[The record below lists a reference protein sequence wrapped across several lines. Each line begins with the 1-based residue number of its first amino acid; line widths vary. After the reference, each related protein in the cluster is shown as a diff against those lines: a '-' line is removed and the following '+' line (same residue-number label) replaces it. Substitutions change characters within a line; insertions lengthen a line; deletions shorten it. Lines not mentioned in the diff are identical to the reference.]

1 MSLKEQIDSD
11 IKQAMLNKQ
20 KDELRA
26 LRAIKSL
33 ILLAETEKGKQG
45 GLMVDVEMG
54 ILMKAAKQRKDSI
67 QIYEDQGRQ
76 DLAQKEKDE
85 LTIIERYL
93 PKQMSDEEIESELN
107 SIIESIG
114 AQGMKD
120 MGKVMGLASKKLAGK
135 AEGKKIAEL
144 TKKLLAN

>member
-45 GLMVDVEMG
+45 ELMEDVEMG

-67 QIYEDQGRQ
+67 QIYEDQERQ

-93 PKQMSDEEIESELN
+93 PKQMSEEEIENELN
-107 SIIESIG
+107 SIIASTG

-120 MGKVMGLASKKLAGK
+120 MGKVMGIATKKLAGK

>member
-1 MSLKEQIDSD
+1 MSLKDQIDTD
-11 IKQAMLNKQ
+11 IKLAMLNKQ
-20 KDELRA
+20 KDDLRA

-33 ILLAETEKGKQG
+33 ILLAETEKGNKEE
-45 GLMVDVEMG
+45 LKDDVEIG

-67 QIYEDQGRQ
+67 RIYDDQGRQ
-76 DLAQKEKDE
+76 DLAQKEKAE

-93 PKQMSDEEIESELN
+93 PKQMTENEIEDELI
-107 SIIESIG
+107 SIIADTG

-120 MGKVMGLASKKLAGK
+120 MGKVMGQATKKLAGK

-144 TKKLLAN
+144 TKKLLSS

>member
-1 MSLKEQIDSD
+1 MSLKEQIDAD
-11 IKQAMLNKQ
+11 IKQAMLNKR

-33 ILLAETEKGKQG
+33 ILLAETEKGNQDNLKE
-45 GLMVDVEMG
+45 DVEMG
-54 ILMKAAKQRKDSI
+54 ILMKAAKQRRDSL

-76 DLAQKEKDE
+76 DLAQKEKEE

-93 PKQMSDEEIESELN
+93 PKQMSEEEIEVELGA
-107 SIIESIG
+107 IIKNIG

-135 AEGKKIAEL
+135 ADGKKLAEL
-144 TKKLLAN
+144 TKKLLNN

>member
-1 MSLKEQIDSD
+1 MSLKDQIDTD
-11 IKQAMLNKQ
+11 IKHAMLNKQ
-20 KDELRA
+20 KDDLRA

-33 ILLAETEKGKQG
+33 ILLAETEKGNKEE
-45 GLMVDVEMG
+45 LKDDVEMG

-67 QIYEDQGRQ
+67 RIYEEQGRH
-76 DLAQKEKDE
+76 DLAQKEKAE

-93 PKQMSDEEIESELN
+93 PKQMTENEIEDELKN
-107 SIIESIG
+107 IIADTG

-120 MGKVMGLASKKLAGK
+120 MGKVMGQATKKLAGK

-144 TKKLLAN
+144 TKKLLSS

>member
-1 MSLKEQIDSD
+1 MSLKAQIDKD

-33 ILLAETEKGKQG
+33 ILLAETEKGKQE
-45 GLMVDVEMG
+45 GLMEDVEMG
-54 ILMKAAKQRKDSI
+54 ILMKAAKQRKDSL
-67 QIYEDQGRQ
+67 QIYEDQGRA
-76 DLAQKEKDE
+76 DLAQKEKEE
-85 LTIIERYL
+85 LIIIERYL
-93 PKQMSDEEIESELN
+93 PKQMSEKEIEDELN
-107 SIIESIG
+107 NIITSTG

-120 MGKVMGLASKKLAGK
+120 MGKVMGMATKKLAGK
-135 AEGKKIAEL
+135 AEGRKIAEL

>member
-1 MSLKEQIDSD
+1 MSLKEQIDAD
-11 IKQAMLNKQ
+11 IKQAMLNKR

-33 ILLAETEKGKQG
+33 ILLAETEKGKQDQ
-45 GLMVDVEMG
+45 LNEDVEMG
-54 ILMKAAKQRKDSI
+54 ILMKAAKQRRDSL

-76 DLAQKEKDE
+76 DLAQKEKEE

-93 PKQMSDEEIESELN
+93 PKQMSEEEIEVEL
-107 SIIESIG
+107 SAIITNIG

-120 MGKVMGLASKKLAGK
+120 MGKVMGMASKKLAGK
-135 AEGKKIAEL
+135 AEGKKIAEI

>member
-1 MSLKEQIDSD
+1 MSLKNQIDAD

-33 ILLAETEKGKQG
+33 ILLAETEKGKKE
-45 GLMVDVEMG
+45 GLMDDVEMG

-76 DLAQKEKDE
+76 DLAQKEKAE

-93 PKQMSDEEIESELN
+93 PKQMTEDEIVNELN
-107 SIIESIG
+107 NIIASTG
-114 AQGMKD
+114 AQGMRD
-120 MGKVMGLASKKLAGK
+120 MGKVMGLATKKLAGK

>member
-1 MSLKEQIDSD
+1 MSLKNQIDAD
-11 IKQAMLNKQ
+11 M
-20 KDELRA
+20 E
-26 LRAIKSL
+26 
-33 ILLAETEKGKQG
+33 
-45 GLMVDVEMG
+45 GLMDDVEMG

-76 DLAQKEKDE
+76 DLAQKEKAE

-93 PKQMSDEEIESELN
+93 PKQMTEDEIVNELN
-107 SIIESIG
+107 NIIASTG
-114 AQGMKD
+114 AQGMRD
-120 MGKVMGLASKKLAGK
+120 MGKVMGLATKKLAGK

>member
-1 MSLKEQIDSD
+1 MGLKEQIDND
-11 IKQAMLNKQ
+11 IKQAMLNKR

-33 ILLAETEKGKQG
+33 ILLAETEKGKQDQ
-45 GLMVDVEMG
+45 LNEDVEMG
-54 ILMKAAKQRKDSI
+54 ILMKAAKQRRDSL

-76 DLAQKEKDE
+76 DLAQKEREE

-93 PKQMSDEEIESELN
+93 PDQMSDEEIEVELKE
-107 SIIESIG
+107 IITNID

-120 MGKVMGLASKKLAGK
+120 MGKVMGMASKKLAGK
-135 AEGKKIAEL
+135 ADGKKIAEV
-144 TKKLLAN
+144 TKKLLLN

>member
-1 MSLKEQIDSD
+1 MSLKGQIDSD
-11 IKQAMLNKQ
+11 IKQAMLNKR

-45 GLMVDVEMG
+45 QLNEDVEMG
-54 ILMKAAKQRKDSI
+54 ILMKAAKQRRDSL

-76 DLAQKEKDE
+76 DLAQKEKEE

-93 PKQMSDEEIESELN
+93 PKQMSDEEIEVELN
-107 SIIESIG
+107 GIITNIG

-120 MGKVMGLASKKLAGK
+120 MGKVMGLASKKMAGK
-135 AEGKKIAEL
+135 ADGKKIAEL

>member
-45 GLMVDVEMG
+45 ELMEDVEMG

-76 DLAQKEKDE
+76 DLSQKEKDE

-93 PKQMSDEEIESELN
+93 PKQMSEEEIENELEG
-107 SIIESIG
+107 IITSVG

-120 MGKVMGLASKKLAGK
+120 MGKVMGLATKKLAGK

>member
-1 MSLKEQIDSD
+1 MSLKEQIDGD
-11 IKQAMLNKQ
+11 IKQAMLNKR

-45 GLMVDVEMG
+45 QLNEDVEMG
-54 ILMKAAKQRKDSI
+54 ILMKAAKQRRDSL

-76 DLAQKEKDE
+76 DLAQKEKEE

-93 PKQMSDEEIESELN
+93 PIQMSDKDIEIELN
-107 SIIESIG
+107 AIITNIS

-135 AEGKKIAEL
+135 AEGKKIAAI

>member
-45 GLMVDVEMG
+45 ELMQDVEMG

-67 QIYEDQGRQ
+67 QIYEDQDRQ
-76 DLAQKEKDE
+76 DLVQKEKQG
-85 LTIIERYL
+85 L
-93 PKQMSDEEIESELN
+93 PEETEMLGGILSGAASPLAWKEKEAPFDFYDLKGVVEGLLDALN
-107 SIIESIG
+107 ID
-114 AQGMKD
+114 AAAFTA
-120 MGKVMGLASKKLAGK
+120 LRR
-135 AEGKKIAEL
+135 
-144 TKKLLAN
+144 

>member
-1 MSLKEQIDSD
+1 MSLKEQIDAD
-11 IKQAMLNKQ
+11 IKQAMLNKR

-33 ILLAETEKGKQG
+33 ILLAETEKGMQDQLNK
-45 GLMVDVEMG
+45 DVEMG
-54 ILMKAAKQRKDSI
+54 ILMKAAKQRRDSL

-76 DLAQKEKDE
+76 DLAQKEKEE

-93 PKQMSDEEIESELN
+93 PKQMSEEEIEVELN
-107 SIIESIG
+107 AIITNIG

-135 AEGKKIAEL
+135 AEGRKIAEL

>member
-1 MSLKEQIDSD
+1 MSLKDQIDTD
-11 IKQAMLNKQ
+11 IKQAMLNRQ

-33 ILLAETEKGKQG
+33 ILLAETEKGNKEELKG
-45 GLMVDVEMG
+45 DAEIG

-67 QIYEDQGRQ
+67 RIYEDQGRQ
-76 DLAQKEKDE
+76 DLAQKEKAE
-85 LTIIERYL
+85 LTIIELYL
-93 PKQMSDEEIESELN
+93 PKQMTEDEIEDELK
-107 SIIESIG
+107 SIIASTG
-114 AQGMKD
+114 AQGMQD
-120 MGKVMGLASKKLAGK
+120 MGKVMGQATKKLAGK

>member
-45 GLMVDVEMG
+45 ELMEDVEMG

-67 QIYEDQGRQ
+67 QIYEDQERQ
-76 DLAQKEKDE
+76 DLALKEKDE

-93 PKQMSDEEIESELN
+93 PKQMSEEEIENELN
-107 SIIESIG
+107 SIIASTG
-114 AQGMKD
+114 AHGMKD
-120 MGKVMGLASKKLAGK
+120 MGKVMGMATKKLAGK

>member
-1 MSLKEQIDSD
+1 MSLKDQINTD
-11 IKQAMLNKQ
+11 IKHAMLNKQ

-33 ILLAETEKGKQG
+33 ILLAETEKGNKEE
-45 GLMVDVEMG
+45 LKDDVEIG

-76 DLAQKEKDE
+76 DLVQKEKAE

-93 PKQMSDEEIESELN
+93 PNQMTEDEIENELK
-107 SIIESIG
+107 SIISSTG
-114 AQGMKD
+114 AQGMQD
-120 MGKVMGLASKKLAGK
+120 MGKVMGQATKKLAGK

-144 TKKLLAN
+144 TKKLLTS